1 PCRRPPGRWPGPAGS
16 CRPMP
21 RPASNRTCS
30 AGVRHEHRCR
40 LHAGLSGAAIAVI
53 GGLSLLG
60 TGLLARSEAATA
72 ADLAALA
79 GADALAS
86 AHGDPC
92 AVAAET
98 ASRNDAALSG
108 CELRDWDVLVTVQV
122 EA

>member
-1 PCRRPPGRWPGPAGS
+1 MSTGA
-16 CRPMP
+16 
-21 RPASNRTCS
+21 ASVL
-30 AGVRHEHRCR
+30 AW
-40 LHAGLSGAAIAVI
+40 SGAATAVI

-98 ASRNDAALSG
+98 ASRNDAVLSG

-122 EA
+122 EAGPLPPVSARSRAGPSPTDLP